1 MLCPLCPYT
10 GRRALNDFVFYR
22 VEILRFISNTE
33 CRFHPLYKQ
42 IIYTVLSIIRAI
54 CARQETNFESRLI
67 YKNQLF
73 TFNITVQ
80 IFAAGPSNT
89 TLYFCIIIY
98 FNLFSL
104 QILYN
109 PL

>member
-1 MLCPLCPYT
+1 MLCPLCPCT
-10 GRRALNDFVFYR
+10 GRRALNDFVFYG

-104 QILYN
+104 ANSI
-109 PL
+109 